1 MRSKGR
7 DNTTVCFVERVVMT
21 KKNFGKHARST
32 SEQTAHTLRT
42 VSIGAAGALVG
53 ASLALGV
60 SPSGTPLAHAETT
73 PATPAQS
80 QAQTPSTHA
89 PRVNN
94 APSTGVVKQSSTAQN
109 NPLTATQNNPRTA
122 STAGNATQGTDRAAT
137 PTPQGNDRAATPAA
151 PQQANNEITL
161 SKETKD
167 TLPNMYAWGSSDNT
181 YIEGGQKQE
190 VKFTLKPADGVAV
203 TKVAIFPN
211 DNIDINGRNA
221 KDFVEYRSDNKDA
234 HQAYSGEYSLVTNAD
249 GSAVLTMSP
258 MYRNNNMA
266 AAGYA
271 ANRCIYVYGMK
282 DGQEVLLYKTNIARA
297 ATLIPPKTTGSIVL
311 RYDQKLEEKIFA
323 KSFKRHWMLLLQARM
338 ANRSVIKLQM
348 RARLKALACVTKIIK
363 RSLIIHPITPRK
375 RFLLPITRPMMLI
388 K

>member
-1 MRSKGR
+1 
-7 DNTTVCFVERVVMT
+7 MT

-311 RYDQKLEEKIFA
+311 RYDQKLEEKNY
-323 KSFKRHWMLLLQARM
+323 SR
-338 ANRSVIKLQM
+338 
-348 RARLKALACVTKIIK
+348 KASKGTGCSYCRQGWQIA
-363 RSLIIHPITPRK
+363 P
-375 RFLLPITRPMMLI
+375 
-388 K
+388 